1 VTAPTDEVLD
11 QVRQALA
18 TARSAG
24 EPSPGRPTL
33 AKMTGSTEY
42 QVRQA
47 LAVLANE
54 DTAPEPA
61 TVDDA
66 TPGETLATVGEALAS
81 TIASTSPA
89 GDNPDA
95 PDRQKPHPEVPDTR
109 AGEPVGAEFAN
120 AGDTVPD
127 LANQARQHQLSAAS
141 PVVSANRLPR
151 PWPLAFIALAAAVAV
166 WGGWVRLGEL
176 TGFGPINVLPGIGNG
191 LVIDTAVVLPLSVE
205 FYGAYALRVLL
216 ASGGLSE
223 KTKNFARW
231 SFVTSLAVGGAAQI
245 ASHVMGA
252 ASVTTAPWWVT
263 TLVACVP
270 VLVVGLATG
279 LATLVR
285 QDASAGD
292 QGGDRRA

>member
-1 VTAPTDEVLD
+1 VTAPTDELVD
-11 QVRQALA
+11 QIRHHISNAIQ
-18 TARSAG
+18 AG
-24 EPSPGRPTL
+24 EQPPGRPTL
-33 AKMTGSTEY
+33 GKLTGASDWKI
-42 QVRQA
+42 RQA
-47 LAVLANE
+47 LAALEAE
-54 DTAPEPA
+54 IPPA
-61 TVDDA
+61 LQDIEVKPSSPLQD
-66 TPGETLATVGEALAS
+66 
-81 TIASTSPA
+81 STS
-89 GDNPDA
+89 DHQHDH
-95 PDRQKPHPEVPDTR
+95 D
-109 AGEPVGAEFAN
+109 EPV
-120 AGDTVPD
+120 TPVV
-127 LANQARQHQLSAAS
+127 AAS
-141 PVVSANRLPR
+141 VLEDVETDVEEPSSMENSFSIQTDSVLPARSRLPR

-231 SFVTSLAVGGAAQI
+231 SFITSLVVGGAAQI

-285 QDASAGD
+285 QDAIAGGE
-292 QGGDRRA
+292 GGDRRA